1 MYGASAAGAGVAA
14 WLLILSAGAKRL
26 ITMFIVL
33 GVLFAAG
40 TSALDIAV
48 TSSVVTAAEASN
60 QVQADVTPVS
70 NAINKYSTNADAC
83 GNNLSCV
90 TALDRRVAGTL
101 NTFASQVRG
110 IAMPDGQASA
120 AASTL
125 AASVAH
131 VATIFSS
138 LGAATS
144 ANQYVSIANAS
155 GLQQALTQMNQDY
168 INLGNT
174 LTNS

>member
-1 MYGASAAGAGVAA
+1 MAP
-14 WLLILSAGAKRL
+14 WLLVLSATAKRL

-33 GVLFAAG
+33 GVLFVAAEA
-40 TSALDIAV
+40 TLQITV
-48 TSSVVTAAEASN
+48 TGNVVTAAEASH
-60 QVQADVTPVS
+60 QVQTDVTPVS
-70 NAINKYSTNADAC
+70 NAINNYSTNANAC

-90 TALDRRVAGTL
+90 TALDRRVAATL

-155 GLQQALTQMNQDY
+155 GLQQAVTQMNQDY
-168 INLGNT
+168 ISLGNT
-174 LTNS
+174 LTS

>member
-1 MYGASAAGAGVAA
+1 MAP
-14 WLLILSAGAKRL
+14 WLLILSAAAKRL

-40 TSALDIAV
+40 GSVFQIAV
-48 TSSVVTAAEASN
+48 TSNVVTAAEASR
-60 QVQADVTPVS
+60 QVQTDVTPVS
-70 NAINKYSTNADAC
+70 TAINNYSANANAC
-83 GNNLSCV
+83 GNSLPCV
-90 TALDRRVAGTL
+90 TALDRRVAATL

-110 IAMPDGQASA
+110 IAMPNAQAST

-125 AASVAH
+125 ATSVTH
-131 VATIFSS
+131 VANIFSS
-138 LGAATS
+138 LAAATS
-144 ANQYVSIANAS
+144 PNQYVNIANAS
-155 GLQQALTQMNQDY
+155 GLQQAVDQMNQDY

>member
-1 MYGASAAGAGVAA
+1 V
-14 WLLILSAGAKRL
+14 

-33 GVLFAAG
+33 GVLFAGG
-40 TSALDIAV
+40 TSALDMAV

-60 QVQADVTPVS
+60 QVQTDVTPVS
-70 NAINKYSTNADAC
+70 NAINNYSTNADAC

-90 TALDRRVAGTL
+90 TALDRRVAATL

-110 IAMPDGQASA
+110 IAMPNGQASA

-125 AASVAH
+125 AASVTH
-131 VATIFSS
+131 VASIFSS

-144 ANQYVSIANAS
+144 AGQYVNIANAS
-155 GLQQALTQMNQDY
+155 GLQQAVNQMNQNY
-168 INLGNT
+168 ISLGNT
-174 LTNS
+174 LSAS